1 VIRARAH
8 PLLTTFNRNG
18 KDIHL
23 WTTFSVDQV
32 DLNYQNPDVL
42 IKMLDVLLFY
52 ASKSARIIR
61 IDAIGHV
68 WKKPG
73 TTCLNLAEVHHLVRL
88 IREVLNV
95 VFPNVQLLTETNVPH
110 EENIQYFGDGTNEAQ
125 LVYQFSLPGL
135 VTHSFLTGN
144 RTKLT
149 EWGKTLTLNSDY
161 CATGNPGSESSM
173 ASQS

>member
-1 VIRARAH
+1 M
-8 PLLTTFNRNG
+8 
-18 KDIHL
+18 
-23 WTTFSVDQV
+23 DQV

-110 EENIQYFGDGTNEAQ
+110 EENIQYLGDGTNEAQ

-135 VTHSFLTGN
+135 VIHSFLTGN

-149 EWGKTLTLNSDY
+149 EWAKTLTLNSDY